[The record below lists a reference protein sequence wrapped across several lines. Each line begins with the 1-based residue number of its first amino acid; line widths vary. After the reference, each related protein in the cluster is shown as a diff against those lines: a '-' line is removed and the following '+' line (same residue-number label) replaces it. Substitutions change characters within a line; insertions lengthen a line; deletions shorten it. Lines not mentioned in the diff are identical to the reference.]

1 MEATTT
7 LENGTETQ
15 AEMTIAS
22 KRSKES
28 EEAKMSREDA
38 CYDRIDETQLIN
50 VRGGF
55 MTYTKHFKYLGSH
68 ISYSLQD
75 DYDIKSRI
83 AAATKVFGALTKF
96 WCNRMLILTANI
108 SFSEPFQ

>member
-1 MEATTT
+1 MEATAT

-22 KRSKES
+22 KRLKES

-55 MTYTKHFKYLGSH
+55 MTYTKHFKYLESH
-68 ISYSLQD
+68 Y
-75 DYDIKSRI
+75 
-83 AAATKVFGALTKF
+83 
-96 WCNRMLILTANI
+96 LTAFKTTMT
-108 SFSEPFQ
+108 SSPASQQPPKRLEH